1 MTYRKLCKILEDA
14 GIEDSGLEA
23 SILISHFCGAPRES
37 LFLRRDEDF
46 GSESLENAVRLRCTR
61 YPLQY
66 IIGEWEFCT
75 ETYKVGEGCLIPRP
89 ETEFMVEYAAS
100 HLKKDSF
107 FLDLC
112 TGSGCIAVSTLVRR
126 TDCTC
131 LGVDVSDA
139 ALSYAKENASL
150 NGVSERL
157 DFLKCDLLGV
167 NAAKTVCEG
176 KKISAILSNPPYIPS
191 DVVQT
196 LEKELFAE
204 PQNALD
210 GGLDGLVFYRHIV
223 REFAPYLENDGF
235 FLFEIGD
242 TQGDDLRR
250 VAEENGFKFKLVL
263 DLAGKERNVIL
274 TR

>member
-14 GIEDSGLEA
+14 GIEDANLEA
-23 SILISHFCGAPRES
+23 SILISHFCSAPRES
-37 LFLRRDEDF
+37 LFFRRDEEF
-46 GSESLENAVRLRCTR
+46 FSESLESAIALRCTR

-75 ETYKVGEGCLIPRP
+75 EKYKVGQGCLIPRP
-89 ETEFMVEYAAS
+89 ETEFMVDYAAR

-112 TGSGCIAVSTLVRR
+112 TGSGCIAISTLVRR
-126 TDCTC
+126 TDCTS

-139 ALSYAKENASL
+139 ALSYARENASL
-150 NGVSERL
+150 NGVCDRL
-157 DFLKCDLLGV
+157 SFLKCDLLEG
-167 NAAKTVCEG
+167 NAAKDICQG
-176 KKISAILSNPPYIPS
+176 KKINAILSNPPYIPS

-223 REFAPYLENDGF
+223 REFAPYLEKDGF
-235 FLFEIGD
+235 FLFEIGYD
-242 TQGDDLRR
+242 QGEALTRLAAEHGFVCSICRDLSGNDR
-250 VAEENGFKFKLVL
+250 VA
-263 DLAGKERNVIL
+263 IL
-274 TR
+274 YR

>member
-14 GIEDSGLEA
+14 GIEDSGFEA
-23 SILISHFCGAPRES
+23 TLLITHFCAISREELFFKKDVDFSSPELERAIS
-37 LFLRRDEDF
+37 L
-46 GSESLENAVRLRCTR
+46 RLTR

-66 IIGEWEFCT
+66 ILGEWEFCT
-75 ETYKVGEGCLIPRP
+75 EKYKVGQGCLIPRP
-89 ETEFMVEYAAS
+89 ETEFMVEYATRN
-100 HLKKDSF
+100 LKKDSF

-112 TGSGCIAVSTLVRR
+112 TGSGCIAISTLVRR
-126 TDCTC
+126 TDCAS

-139 ALSYAKENASL
+139 ALSYARENASL
-150 NGVSERL
+150 NGVCDRL
-157 DFLKCDLLGV
+157 SFLKCDLLKD
-167 NAAKTVCEG
+167 NAAKDICQG

-191 DVVQT
+191 DVVQS

-223 REFAPYLENDGF
+223 REFSPYLERDGF

-242 TQGDDLRR
+242 GQGDGLRR
-250 VAEENGFKFKLVL
+250 IAEENGFDFKLEL
-263 DLAGKERNVIL
+263 DLAKKERNVIL